1 MKRAKTSSPEK
12 PISTGP
18 VTTAAASK
26 RPRRNIVNPTAPI
39 IPNSSTSPKPYEE
52 PLKPEIENN
61 LIADMQKLNIASEPI
76 NPSSVSEQTPLE
88 VPVKLFEKMEDNKL
102 KLLNALDSFHD
113 FGKGSRSS
121 SVTSVFVS
129 NVITSFL
136 ENKVLK
142 EFKSHKIKAKLEQV
156 IYAKYVTARD
166 SNIIEF
172 AVLPLN
178 RGIENTGG
186 GREEDKIEVLS
197 DIAEHYKLDKR
208 NIVIV
213 RDHGENIGCRN
224 ELKNKHLE
232 SYASWFDNGSLTV
245 CPDYSTTNIKLTEER
260 IVSKKT
266 CDLFYIDE
274 LGGKYENNTYTGH
287 IKFINDDRRPFSQ
300 EGQYYCRPTV
310 PQFANLLETIESNK
324 LENTKTWEI
333 GIKWFDEQINEIYKQ
348 SQDDPVK
355 AVNNSCM
362 FLMDLKRAGDGL
374 QIETAKHTIEGK
386 IPIFVTLDLIAA
398 TISANKGIRTILTKV
413 DNKTSLKYAHLL
425 GHVSLQGMRAPVI
438 QEQIV
443 RKQKVQP
450 DLQKELNDLLH
461 NITKPDYE
469 GNISN
474 AAKFTKMLTAI
485 TPKFNDKQLIA
496 VNDHF
501 NIFFRS
507 INTYMT
513 ENTSNIMKTYLQ
525 HVIDLATKY
534 IKDKDLFSLFG
545 TLYINIF
552 NIYEI
557 IYYIRAANTSQPK
570 KFRMVLTKIQKDI
583 IIANYINNIF
593 KDNYELYENI
603 IGSPTEI
610 RKNELNYVVISPMGT
625 IYMEYLL
632 LNTNIDAFTKEI
644 SDLAPNFLKQ
654 SDCERMVEV
663 NRKTDKIYP
672 IILNF
677 INDTKDPNIRKR
689 KLKNIV
695 DNIPPGKDVS
705 LTPIGAISSTKAD
718 PLIDLQNF
726 KNRIFKS
733 HVTYMNAIVPLR
745 STETIGGNNMS
756 FQTIKNSYTYY
767 SYNST
772 LTDLYNFMKLP
783 FQVKHMIIQYSEDK
797 EKIIKHV
804 FNTLYKSND
813 LKSKDI
819 ELELELELTVIKH
832 CKKILNIP
840 LEQPIKSSD
849 NKAFLLFREIL
860 YFQPEYIDPFMLIY
874 MTYSN
879 SPVPPNIAFQSI
891 PINTPTPQ
899 SRPQSRQTPTPQ
911 SRPRSRQTPTPQ
923 SIPQSRQTP
932 TPQSTPQSTP
942 KPQSRPQSRQTPTPQ
957 SSPVPVTRKSGPD
970 ISRRPSALRKL
981 IVAGGKK
988 K

>member
-1 MKRAKTSSPEK
+1 
-12 PISTGP
+12 
-18 VTTAAASK
+18 
-26 RPRRNIVNPTAPI
+26 
-39 IPNSSTSPKPYEE
+39 
-52 PLKPEIENN
+52 
-61 LIADMQKLNIASEPI
+61 
-76 NPSSVSEQTPLE
+76 
-88 VPVKLFEKMEDNKL
+88 
-102 KLLNALDSFHD
+102 
-113 FGKGSRSS
+113 
-121 SVTSVFVS
+121 
-129 NVITSFL
+129 
-136 ENKVLK
+136 
-142 EFKSHKIKAKLEQV
+142 
-156 IYAKYVTARD
+156 
-166 SNIIEF
+166 
-172 AVLPLN
+172 
-178 RGIENTGG
+178 
-186 GREEDKIEVLS
+186 
-197 DIAEHYKLDKR
+197 
-208 NIVIV
+208 
-213 RDHGENIGCRN
+213 
-224 ELKNKHLE
+224 
-232 SYASWFDNGSLTV
+232 
-245 CPDYSTTNIKLTEER
+245 
-260 IVSKKT
+260 
-266 CDLFYIDE
+266 
-274 LGGKYENNTYTGH
+274 
-287 IKFINDDRRPFSQ
+287 
-300 EGQYYCRPTV
+300 
-310 PQFANLLETIESNK
+310 
-324 LENTKTWEI
+324 
-333 GIKWFDEQINEIYKQ
+333 
-348 SQDDPVK
+348 
-355 AVNNSCM
+355 M

-425 GHVSLQGMRAPVI
+425 GHVSLQDMRAPVI
-438 QEQIV
+438 QEIIV

-513 ENTSNIMKTYLQ
+513 KNTSNIMKTYLQ

-552 NIYEI
+552 NIYDI
-557 IYYIRAANTSQPK
+557 IDNIRDANTSQSK
-570 KFRMVLTKIQKDI
+570 KYRMVLTKIQKDI

-593 KDNYELYENI
+593 KDNYELYKNI

-632 LNTNIDAFTKEI
+632 LNTNIDAFTKDI
-644 SDLAPNFLKQ
+644 SDLATNFLKE

-689 KLKNIV
+689 KLKKIV

-705 LTPIGAISSTKAD
+705 LTPIGAISSTEAD
-718 PLIDLQNF
+718 PLIDLQDF

-756 FQTIKNSYTYY
+756 LQTIKNSYTYY

-804 FNTLYKSND
+804 FNTFYKSND
-813 LKSKDI
+813 FKSKDI
-819 ELELELELTVIKH
+819 ELESELTVIKH

-891 PINTPTPQ
+891 PIKTPTPQ
-899 SRPQSRQTPTPQ
+899 SR
-911 SRPRSRQTPTPQ
+911 
-923 SIPQSRQTP
+923 PQSRQTP

-942 KPQSRPQSRQTPTPQ
+942 KPQSRQTPTPQ
-957 SSPVPVTRKSGPD
+957 SSPVPVPVTRKAASDIPGPPA
-970 ISRRPSALRKL
+970 RRKV
-981 IVAGGKK
+981 IVGGGKK